1 MTIVK
6 PISDIRSR
14 PMAVMEKID
23 HLTDGGSAGG
33 EASDEFRRMPIGEI
47 TDILLQQLVE
57 QSALIIG
64 NNAVADR
71 RQHDGRAVGRESLR
85 REDHHRE
92 HADDDDAAKISVDV
106 GLVRHRAEK
115 IGSERSGRSRDSH
128 QSEGDGITRPIG

>member
-1 MTIVK
+1 
-6 PISDIRSR
+6 
-14 PMAVMEKID
+14 
-23 HLTDGGSAGG
+23 
-33 EASDEFRRMPIGEI
+33 MPIGEI